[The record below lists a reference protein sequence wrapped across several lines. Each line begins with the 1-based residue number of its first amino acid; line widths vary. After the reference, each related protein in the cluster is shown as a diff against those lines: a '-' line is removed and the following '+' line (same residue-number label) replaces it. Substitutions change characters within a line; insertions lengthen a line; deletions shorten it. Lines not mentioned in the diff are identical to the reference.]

1 MTASY
6 EASSP
11 RELRSPSQDG
21 GGRARMEP
29 RVQSALGRELRAM
42 YDGVVSQP
50 VPDRFTELLDR
61 LEQREKGSAD
71 DGTNS
76 EDK

>member
-11 RELRSPSQDG
+11 REFRSPAQGG
-21 GGRARMEP
+21 GGRSRLEP

-50 VPDRFTELLDR
+50 VPDRFVELLSALEDR
-61 LEQREKGSAD
+61 ESNGKD
-71 DGTNS
+71 D
-76 EDK
+76 KQ